1 VGLLLQSFIGGVTDL
16 FRVLPL
22 SDRVFRFSLSCKN
35 VGFVVYRLRSYS
47 CSVFKAYLHLW
58 NSGGPNW
65 IIEWQRFSE
74 EESKSWKL
82 VSHRRSS
89 PVSFADIVRKPAL
102 SGANLV
108 PLGRPNRPERS
119 SLGLK
124 QRHSVF
130 DRISF
135 PLRPAIDQACVVR
148 SQFQKYSNYS
158 IGRVASSGFR
168 PSLRT
173 SHVLPWAP
181 RKLIWRPK
189 KILEQ
194 CPRNFGQDS
203 VPRLNGSADPVAMGH
218 RHIWNLSLSGK
229 ISQIFGPSG
238 QKRKRSFGS
247 FPNKFENDSW
257 VYPPRLWFRPP
268 LLPLTGGPPS
278 LPFFNN
284 FGEFTQAVLLSSNSS
299 PSTKLALFTKP
310 HPSPLP
316 WKNPLISSSPL
327 SVVLLPPSRFASL
340 KAAEEMAF
348 HRVDPATFLP
358 HGFVAQQVDHREF
371 MVRTMTRPQ
380 PSAHED
386 WAIVLVQPLLEHEVN
401 FHIFDDIIREY
412 LVEVRRVQVRSI
424 QRSHLG

>member
-1 VGLLLQSFIGGVTDL
+1 MTSILGSIHQLQDGSEVPWRSSVGRPRRPSAWCAPQHVPMGDPQVGLGCSALDFSDGLRFQDWISSKFNHLINLLPGNFDRHELFLVVSFGRCSLRLCSESVGLLLQSFIGGVTDL

-135 PLRPAIDQACVVR
+135 PLRPTIDQACVVR

-238 QKRKRSFGS
+238 QKCKRPFGS
-247 FPNKFENDSW
+247 FPNKFAE
-257 VYPPRLWFRPP
+257 
-268 LLPLTGGPPS
+268 
-278 LPFFNN
+278 
-284 FGEFTQAVLLSSNSS
+284 
-299 PSTKLALFTKP
+299 
-310 HPSPLP
+310 
-316 WKNPLISSSPL
+316 
-327 SVVLLPPSRFASL
+327 AS
-340 KAAEEMAF
+340 
-348 HRVDPATFLP
+348 
-358 HGFVAQQVDHREF
+358 
-371 MVRTMTRPQ
+371 
-380 PSAHED
+380 
-386 WAIVLVQPLLEHEVN
+386 
-401 FHIFDDIIREY
+401 
-412 LVEVRRVQVRSI
+412 
-424 QRSHLG
+424 